1 VTAAPESADTARQV
15 FVESAQRAAGVV
27 AARSRGD
34 LTGAEALLNDFPS
47 ETAKS
52 MGFFVLAELS
62 LQTLATNTGQ
72 DLEEVARQLSLDIAV
87 AFAQR

>member
-1 VTAAPESADTARQV
+1 
-15 FVESAQRAAGVV
+15 
-27 AARSRGD
+27 
-34 LTGAEALLNDFPS
+34 
-47 ETAKS
+47 